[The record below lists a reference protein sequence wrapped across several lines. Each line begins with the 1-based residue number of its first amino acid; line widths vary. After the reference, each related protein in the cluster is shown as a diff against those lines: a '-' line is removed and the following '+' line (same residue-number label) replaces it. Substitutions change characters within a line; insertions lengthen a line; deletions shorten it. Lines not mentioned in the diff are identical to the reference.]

1 MAGIFFTNGELVLC
15 GYQSNKKI
23 PNISGFGG
31 KKEDNDKTLMH
42 TAIRETLEEL
52 FNIKP
57 DIELIDNIILI
68 FNTNKITRL
77 IINNDY
83 YLVIYSFDNLELL
96 LQLLQK
102 NNIHSN
108 LYDKFPSN
116 ISELI
121 FTRKI
126 DVNVE
131 ISHLCLLPLK
141 EKLKINSDFIKDINH
156 FLVQK

>member
-1 MAGIFFTNGELVLC
+1 MSGIFFTNGELVLC

-31 KKEDNDKTLMH
+31 KREDNDKTLIH

-57 DIELIDNIILI
+57 DIELINNIILM
-68 FNTNKITRL
+68 FNTNKT

-83 YLVIYSFDNLELL
+83 YLIIYSFDNLELL

-126 DVNVE
+126 DINAE

-141 EKLKINSDFIKDINH
+141 ENLQLNSDFIQDINYL
-156 FLVQK
+156 LVQK

>member
-1 MAGIFFTNGELVLC
+1 
-15 GYQSNKKI
+15 
-23 PNISGFGG
+23 
-31 KKEDNDKTLMH
+31 MH

-57 DIELIDNIILI
+57 DIELINNIILI
-68 FNTNKITRL
+68 FSNNKTIL
-77 IINNDY
+77 NNDY
-83 YLVIYSFDNLELL
+83 YLIIYSFDNLELL

-108 LYDKFPSN
+108 LYDKIPSN

-126 DVNVE
+126 DINIE

-141 EKLKINSDFIKDINH
+141 ENVQLNSDFIQDINY